1 MNDFDLTGNV
11 AIVTG
16 AAGLLGREH
25 CRALAD
31 AGATVIAADLDERVA
46 KRVAEELGLA
56 NGIGLDVA
64 NPGSVASLRDAVLQ
78 THGTIDV
85 LVNNAAVNDMVE
97 NPTLASELSRFEKY
111 PLSLWKRVM
120 DVNVTGVFLCCQ
132 HIAPVMAN
140 QGRGSII
147 NIASTYG
154 VVAPDQSIYRTP
166 DGHQPFYKSAAYP
179 TSKGALIML
188 TKFLA
193 TYYGDKGVRVN
204 ALSPGGVENT
214 SCTTTRQ
221 KHHSV
226 EWRHQRTTV
235 GLSSFWQVRHRPTLP
250 ATICWLT
257 ADGRRGDFSSAIVYI
272 SFFQEQ
278 SCLSVQ

>member
-1 MNDFDLTGNV
+1 MNDFDLSGNV

-31 AGATVIAADLDERVA
+31 AGATVIAADLDEHVA
-46 KRVAEELGLA
+46 KHVAEELGLA
-56 NGIGLDVA
+56 NGIGLDVT

-166 DGHQPFYKSAAYP
+166 EGHQPFYKSAAYP

-204 ALSPGGVENT
+204 ALSPGGVENGQAEYFVHNYST
-214 SCTTTRQ
+214 KTPLGRMAT
-221 KHHSV
+221 
-226 EWRHQRTTV
+226 
-235 GLSSFWQVRHRPTLP
+235 PTDYRGALVFL
-250 ATICWLT
+250 ASQASAYVTGHNLLVDGGWT
-257 ADGRRGDFSSAIVYI
+257 AW
-272 SFFQEQ
+272 
-278 SCLSVQ
+278 